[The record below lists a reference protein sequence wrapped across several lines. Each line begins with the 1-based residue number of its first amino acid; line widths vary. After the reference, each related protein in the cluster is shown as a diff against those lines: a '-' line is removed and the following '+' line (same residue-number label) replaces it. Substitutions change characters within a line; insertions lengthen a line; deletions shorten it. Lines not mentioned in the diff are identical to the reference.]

1 MSAVRATTFG
11 RYLLLEEMAR
21 GGMAAVYR
29 AVLRDSSGFEKH
41 VALKR
46 VLREL
51 GDDPEFVTRFT
62 DEARIV
68 STLTHANIAQ
78 VFDFGQVDEEYF
90 LAMELVDGPDLGT
103 LLEACKRQGQP
114 VPIPTAVHVVAEMC
128 RGLGFAHNR
137 RNDAGEPAP
146 VVHRDVSPQ
155 NVLVARSGEV
165 KVVDFGIAKAAEK
178 ALRTRTG
185 MVMGKCRHMAPE
197 QALGS
202 HVDARADVFAC
213 GTVLF
218 EALTG
223 APLFQGSTVQQ
234 VLGAVINAPIPLA
247 SSINPEVPPELDEIL
262 SRALAR
268 AAGSRYPDGSAM
280 ARELEALLHRM
291 APDHSRD
298 DLASF
303 VRALVPPP
311 EHAPGKWQAAATVH
325 QDSAADS
332 AMANGALQPRPTA
345 AGLGPTLVEDLDGAA
360 PPTAEAGGG
369 DSSARALE
377 PSAAH
382 PFALSGGS
390 VTAPP
395 LEADEAGSAGADT
408 PHTDLVDEAPAG
420 ARRRWLVLAAA
431 GGIAA
436 VLLGLG
442 GRALLAGSGPPAT
455 HLRVGQP
462 LRHHG
467 WALTVQQIERARDRL
482 LLHVAVVPPRG
493 ASVDDARLALGD
505 GQRLRP
511 PLVTSRDPEA
521 RGALVVVFPRPG
533 AAPRLRF
540 MAPDAPPLVLDLVR
554 R

>member
-1 MSAVRATTFG
+1 MSAVRATPFG

-114 VPIPTAVHVVAEMC
+114 VPVATAVHVVAEMC
-128 RGLGFAHNR
+128 RGLGFAHGR

-223 APLFQGSTVQQ
+223 RPLFQGRTVHQ
-234 VLGAVINAPIPLA
+234 VLGAVLNAPIPPA
-247 SSINPEVPPELDEIL
+247 SSINPDVPPELDEIL
-262 SRALAR
+262 SKALAR
-268 AAGSRYPDGSAM
+268 AVDSRYPDGSAM

-311 EHAPGKWQAAATVH
+311 EHEPGKWLAAATVQ
-325 QDSAADS
+325 QDSDPDNAP
-332 AMANGALQPRPTA
+332 QPGSTA
-345 AGLGPTLVEDLDGAA
+345 AGLGPTLVEELDGTA
-360 PPTAEAGGG
+360 PPAADAGEG
-369 DSSARALE
+369 DNSARSLE
-377 PSAAH
+377 PGTAH
-382 PFALSGGS
+382 LTFAPSSGS
-390 VTAPP
+390 VTLPP
-395 LEADEAGSAGADT
+395 PAADEPGGTAGADV
-408 PHTDLVDEAPAG
+408 PSPTDLIDEPPAG
-420 ARRRWLVLAAA
+420 LRRRWLVLAAA
-431 GGIAA
+431 GGMAA

-442 GRALLAGSGPPAT
+442 GRSLLAGSGPPAT
-455 HLRVGQP
+455 PLRVGQP

-467 WALTVQQIERARDRL
+467 WTLTVQQIEPGRDRL
-482 LLHVAVVPPRG
+482 LLHVAIVPPRG
-493 ASVDDARLALGD
+493 ASVDDARLALED
-505 GQRLRP
+505 GQGLRP
-511 PLVTSRDPEA
+511 PLVTSRDPGA
-521 RGALVVVFPRPG
+521 RGALVLVFPGPG

-540 MAPDAPPLVLDLVR
+540 LVPDAPPLVLDLGR